1 MSFTS
6 FFATAIN
13 KGAKLTK
20 GPAEVAAHFDG
31 LVAAAKVGR
40 ALDPAALDAA
50 RTAYRNLL
58 ESLPK
63 GSARSEAERDFATEV
78 VQAVGKELDKKDA
91 FMKALGADGIA
102 DSVLNAEA
110 KAAKKGAQ
118 AADKVSQTLSG
129 LTPKTTSVEGL
140 DASLKTLRADLGKAG
155 LIDANAAS
163 KPRTVK
169 DIRGAL
175 EGGQPITQAEFTRF
189 ASGLRQESL
198 VAERGRLVT
207 QIERATTTPDGRA
220 DAALFDRLETL
231 RADKDYPKGKG
242 ASTNDAL
249 ADLKAGRPV
258 SDDSLTALR
267 NHHTRPVDPPA
278 PPAPLQSSVP
288 GLTANDVT
296 RLGTTFEPTEA
307 LVRFPTLEDQRKWLT
322 LYNHVQGPSITN
334 NIRDAAGKLE
344 SLARTKDRIGIE
356 EFFGTLRNHLR
367 DSSQERLLETGM
379 LNRRE
384 TTSPREITSLL
395 RSGEAIS
402 EAEFDTLKHFFV
414 KHHSETNVSS
424 QAGVANPY
432 PMASGSKWAVGAQAV
447 AKAHEMFSRVA
458 AEAPKRA
465 SRNAAHEWET
475 GAAPGL
481 PSRVIN
487 TMLDNPF
494 LAGIPAI
501 TLAGHLGG
509 YGFYQ
514 YGADL
519 TSQGRTGTILA
530 NYFLPGEGDL
540 KDVPEANDVVG
551 GVYTR
556 IIRNTEGNSP
566 NSTFSDLTKKITG
579 IDFTKERVSP
589 DSDKTFSEVP
599 FNMNSL
605 AHAEM
610 FRKLIEKSQGATPS
624 SSGVTADAL
633 TAYKL
638 ALSKMMGIEK
648 PTSDPQETAKAWA
661 QKLSDQ
667 MKQNN
672 DLRKE
677 VVLHYYGKDVG
688 FGEGDHQAL
697 TQLSSRRGVSSSEMY
712 FTAMSEYLV
721 KTGKLDKIETA
732 QDPKLLAEF
741 IEKKITASVSSDS
754 EKNAIEMRTRSSAGA
769 ETTAKAPS
777 IDLDDAFN
785 GLTADNTFGMKGKE
799 SILRE
804 AYRKALVNGVP
815 DPSKL
820 DEELKTAGIGDNQR
834 EVVKTWVREAVKTSV
849 MQPR

>member
-6 FFATAIN
+6 FFAAAIRN
-13 KGAKLTK
+13 GAKLAK
-20 GPAEVAAHFDG
+20 APAEVAAHFDG
-31 LVAAAKVGR
+31 LVTAIKSGSRIDDVTLSGARASYRALIESTPEADRVAVARNFMAEATRELGGDLALTTKLREALKPDDLALKVEKAAAKKVEFG
-40 ALDPAALDAA
+40 D
-50 RTAYRNLL
+50 
-58 ESLPK
+58 K
-63 GSARSEAERDFATEV
+63 V
-78 VQAVGKELDKKDA
+78 VQTFTD
-91 FMKALGADGIA
+91 
-102 DSVLNAEA
+102 
-110 KAAKKGAQ
+110 
-118 AADKVSQTLSG
+118 
-129 LTPKTTSVEGL
+129 LTPKTTPVEGL

-155 LIDANAAS
+155 LIDANTAPKTRA
-163 KPRTVK
+163 VK

-175 EGGQPITQAEFTRF
+175 EGGQAITQAEFTKF
-189 ASGLRQESL
+189 ASSLRQESL

-220 DAALFDRLETL
+220 DAGVFDRLETL

-288 GLTANDVT
+288 GLTADDVT

-307 LVRFPTLEDQRKWLT
+307 LVRFPTPEDQGKWLT

-334 NIRDAAGKLE
+334 NIRDAAARLE

-367 DSSQERLLETGM
+367 DSSQERLLETGR
-379 LNRRE
+379 LHRAE
-384 TTSPREITSLL
+384 STSPREITSLL

-402 EAEFDTLKHFFV
+402 GAEFDTLKHFFV
-414 KHHSETNVSS
+414 KHHSETNVPP

-475 GAAPGL
+475 GAAPSL

-551 GVYTR
+551 GIYTR

-566 NSTFSDLTKKITG
+566 NSTFSDLTQKITG

-589 DSDKTFSEVP
+589 GSDKTFSEVP

-610 FRKLIEKSQGATPS
+610 FRKLIEKAQGATPS
-624 SSGVTADAL
+624 TSGVTADAL

-638 ALSKMMGIEK
+638 ALSKMIGIEK

-741 IEKKITASVSSDS
+741 IEKNITANVSSDS
-754 EKNAIEMRTRSSAGA
+754 ERNAIEMRTRRAAGA
-769 ETTAKAPS
+769 ETAEAPS

-815 DPSKL
+815 DPNKL

-834 EVVKTWVREAVKTSV
+834 ETVRTWVL
-849 MQPR
+849 QPR

>member
-1 MSFTS
+1 MSFTN
-6 FFATAIN
+6 FFAAAIRN
-13 KGAKLTK
+13 GAKFGKTQ
-20 GPAEVAAHFDG
+20 AADVAAHFDG
-31 LVAAAKVGR
+31 LVAAIKSGSKIEDTP
-40 ALDPAALDAA
+40 LSAA
-50 RTAYRNLL
+50 RATYKALI
-58 ESLPK
+58 ESTP
-63 GSARSEAERDFATEV
+63 EAERAAVARSFMAEAARELDGDMSLVGKLKDALKPEEIGTKIEKAAAKRAEVGDKV
-78 VQAVGKELDKKDA
+78 VQA
-91 FMKALGADGIA
+91 IA
-102 DSVLNAEA
+102 N
-110 KAAKKGAQ
+110 
-118 AADKVSQTLSG
+118 
-129 LTPKTTSVEGL
+129 LTPKTTKVEDL
-140 DASLKTLRADLGKAG
+140 DAPLKTLRADLGRAN
-155 LIDANAAS
+155 LIDANAAPN
-163 KPRTVK
+163 KPRAVK
-169 DIRGAL
+169 DIRTAL
-175 EGGQPITQAEFTRF
+175 EGGQAITQAEFARF
-189 ASGLRQESL
+189 ASSLRQESL

-220 DAALFDRLETL
+220 DAGLFDRLETL
-231 RADKDYPKGKG
+231 RAHPDYPKAKG
-242 ASTNDAL
+242 TSTNDAL

-278 PPAPLQSSVP
+278 PPAPQQSSVP
-288 GLTANDVT
+288 GLTADDVT

-307 LVRFPTLEDQRKWLT
+307 LIRFPTPEDQGRWLT

-334 NIRDAAGKLE
+334 NIRDAAARLE

-367 DSSQERLLETGM
+367 DSSQERLLETGR
-379 LNRRE
+379 LHRAE
-384 TTSPREITSLL
+384 STSPREITSLL

-414 KHHSETNVSS
+414 KNHSETNVSP

-624 SSGVTADAL
+624 TSGVTADAL

-677 VVLHYYGKDVG
+677 VVLHYYGKDV
-688 FGEGDHQAL
+688 DAYQAL

-741 IEKKITASVSSDS
+741 IEKNILASMSSGEGRS
-754 EKNAIEMRTRSSAGA
+754 TIEMRTRSAAGA

-785 GLTADNTFGMKGKE
+785 GLTSDNTFGMKGKE

-815 DPSKL
+815 DPNKL

-834 EVVKTWVREAVKTSV
+834 ETVKTWV